1 MRDEFNV
8 LVIEDNDETFNAL
21 KEGLANSRFRL
32 LRATTAKE
40 ALKLCKDVY
49 FMAIITES
57 HMPDM
62 NGIELIRRIKKI
74 DNKVNIILMTTYSFI
89 DSAVLA
95 LKTGAFAYIL
105 KPCNIEEVKLI
116 LQRAIENRSLLIL
129 AGERKYY
136 QDMSILDG
144 LTGVYNNRHFHEMLE
159 WQIGHLL
166 RVPQAFSLLMID
178 IDDFKKYNDTYG
190 HLAGDKLLHNTAQLF
205 LNSARG
211 SDMVF
216 RYGGEEF
223 AIIMPQTAQ
232 ENAKRAGERLL
243 ETVRIHLPVT
253 ISLGLATFPDNAQTQ
268 EELINNAD
276 KALYRAKSLGKAR
289 LCIYDQKLDK

>member
-1 MRDEFNV
+1 MFN
-8 LVIEDNDETFNAL
+8 DL

-49 FMAIITES
+49 FMAVITES

-62 NGIELIRRIKKI
+62 NGVELIRRIKKI
-74 DNKVNIILMTTYSFI
+74 DNKANIIFMTTYSFI

-95 LKTGAFAYIL
+95 LKTGAFTYIL
-105 KPCNIEEVKLI
+105 KPFNMEEVKI
-116 LQRAIENRSLLIL
+116 VLQRAIENRSLLIL

-159 WQIGHLL
+159 WQIGHLR

-243 ETVRIHLPVT
+243 EAVKIHLPVT
-253 ISLGLATFPDNAQTQ
+253 ISLGLATFPDSAQTQ